1 MGDRDEI
8 TALVYR
14 YAELL
19 DGGDID
25 GVVALFADATWRS
38 AATGKV
44 LRSPEE
50 IRAVY
55 DRIMLYDGTPK
66 TQHLMSN
73 LTIDLVEGADG
84 ATGRC
89 YYTVLQGLD
98 AGEPIQ
104 TIVAGRYIDR
114 YRRGSDG
121 WQFAD
126 RLFIVDLPGGQ
137 SRHFA

>member
-1 MGDRDEI
+1 VADRDEI

-25 GVVALFADATWRS
+25 GVFAMFADATWRS
-38 AATGKV
+38 AATGAV

-66 TQHLMSN
+66 TQHVMSN
-73 LTIDLVEGADG
+73 LTIDLVEGADE

-89 YYTVLQGLD
+89 YYTVLQGLLRARPIRPSWPGAIWTGTGAART
-98 AGEPIQ
+98 AG
-104 TIVAGRYIDR
+104 T
-114 YRRGSDG
+114 
-121 WQFAD
+121 AD
-126 RLFIVDLPGGQ
+126 RLFIVDLPGR
-137 SRHFA
+137 SRHVT

>member
-19 DGGDID
+19 DAGDMD

-38 AATGKV
+38 AATGAV

-55 DRIMLYDGTPK
+55 DRIVLYDGTPK
-66 TQHLMSN
+66 TQHVMSN
-73 LTIDLVEGADG
+73 LVIDLVEGADE

-89 YYTVLQGLD
+89 YYTVLQGLEG
-98 AGEPIQ
+98 GEPIQ
-104 TIVAGRYIDR
+104 VILAGRYVDG
-114 YRRGSDG
+114 YRRGPDG

-126 RLFIVDLPGGQ
+126 RLFIVDLPGSQ
-137 SRHFA
+137 ARHFT